1 VKGHQITADKQEQSL
16 TRDAQKWKRIDSRM
30 RPDYVQEELDTRIS
44 ETDSSDED
52 ESPSG
57 QDTTADDVDTQY
69 TAPAGIRV
77 SSRSTKGKKPDRYG
91 INEEEN
97 NEEDDM

>member
-1 VKGHQITADKQEQSL
+1 
-16 TRDAQKWKRIDSRM
+16 M
-30 RPDYVQEELDTRIS
+30 RPDYGQEELETRIP

-52 ESPSG
+52 ELPNRQSSG
-57 QDTTADDVDTQY
+57 QDTTTEEEDTED

-97 NEEDDM
+97 DEEDNM